1 MGPLGTRAPPGV
13 GESVSFLLSVGL
25 PFVAGIEKGI
35 THLSTAFTQ
44 NIQIW
49 VVKSQELNIKKELDN
64 RKSYFYNYSLNTT
77 NGVFQDYTNLYL
89 GRSRPLFFFEIVVC
103 RLLSPMLNI
112 VLLAKRKKIKMI
124 CFGRKKERAKP
135 VLLGRADR
143 QLGIQKTLF

>member
-1 MGPLGTRAPPGV
+1 MSHL
-13 GESVSFLLSVGL
+13 SFLLSVGL

-89 GRSRPLFFFEIVVC
+89 GRSRPLFFFEIVGC

-112 VLLAKRKKIKMI
+112 VLLAKRKKNKNDMLW
-124 CFGRKKERAKP
+124 KKEGESKACPFGQGRQTTRYP
-135 VLLGRADR
+135 ENSVL
-143 QLGIQKTLF
+143 KNTLNQ